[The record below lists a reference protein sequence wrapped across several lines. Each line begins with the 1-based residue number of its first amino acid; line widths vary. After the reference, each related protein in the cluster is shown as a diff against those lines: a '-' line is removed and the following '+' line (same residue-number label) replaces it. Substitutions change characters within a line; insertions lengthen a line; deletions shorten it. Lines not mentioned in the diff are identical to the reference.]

1 VTTSETAGREGEK
14 QRVGWFELFY
24 DLVLVA
30 TINRAAQVFGDSPT
44 WSTGSLIAG
53 GLAVILVLWLATT
66 VNLGSFA
73 QRSGIRQVLVV
84 VQMVAIVIAALATGQ
99 RDGLPTVTGFIALAM
114 AFGSITLLF
123 AVSRAE
129 GGRAGNGV
137 ARDVGA
143 VVIAATLA
151 TAVFGVGACLIVLQ
165 PPNVALWEGLC
176 IVAGV
181 VILAWPLLGRTLA
194 GLLASGRLGTEHLQE
209 RMGQLVLIVLG
220 ESLIY
225 LVKNLSGL
233 PQIPHL
239 PLLVLIIVAVF
250 AIWRIYFTTIFPAG
264 LPARASVIR
273 NWVLVHLL
281 LIFGAV
287 SMAAALSS
295 VAVVGFADPLP
306 ANADTWT
313 VLPMLYVVG
322 AILLLAIAQRHRF
335 GPDNDGLRIGRR
347 IVTVHAVTFALIL
360 ILWPVGSIGP
370 FTDSRW
376 PLALAG
382 VFMIGDAVVSW
393 AILRSYQAAPIQ
405 PVP

>member
-1 VTTSETAGREGEK
+1 
-14 QRVGWFELFY
+14 
-24 DLVLVA
+24 
-30 TINRAAQVFGDSPT
+30 
-44 WSTGSLIAG
+44 
-53 GLAVILVLWLATT
+53 
-66 VNLGSFA
+66 
-73 QRSGIRQVLVV
+73 
-84 VQMVAIVIAALATGQ
+84 
-99 RDGLPTVTGFIALAM
+99 
-114 AFGSITLLF
+114 
-123 AVSRAE
+123 
-129 GGRAGNGV
+129 
-137 ARDVGA
+137 
-143 VVIAATLA
+143 
-151 TAVFGVGACLIVLQ
+151 
-165 PPNVALWEGLC
+165 
-176 IVAGV
+176 
-181 VILAWPLLGRTLA
+181 
-194 GLLASGRLGTEHLQE
+194 
-209 RMGQLVLIVLG
+209 
-220 ESLIY
+220 
-225 LVKNLSGL
+225 
-233 PQIPHL
+233 
-239 PLLVLIIVAVF
+239 
-250 AIWRIYFTTIFPAG
+250 FPAG

-295 VAVVGFADPLP
+295 VAAVSFADPLP